1 MMYESQNLSTKED
14 FMKFLQLFLKDFSE
28 NSANWENT
36 TLEDFLSAMLSWV
49 EDAEG
54 YYTNIGELD
63 VINNYSWR
71 LFADILIAS
80 SMYE

>member
-1 MMYESQNLSTKED
+1 MYDTKNLQSKQD
-14 FMKFLQLFLKDFSE
+14 FMKFLKSLIDHYRKNSSE
-28 NSANWENT
+28 WENT
-36 TLEDFLSAMLSWV
+36 TLEDFLSAMISWI

-54 YYTNIGELD
+54 YYTNIGELG
-63 VINNYSWR
+63 VINEPSWR

>member
-1 MMYESQNLSTKED
+1 MYDTKNLQSKQD
-14 FMKFLQLFLKDFSE
+14 FMKFLESLIDHYHKNSSE
-28 NSANWENT
+28 WENA

-54 YYTNIGELD
+54 YYKNIGELD
-63 VINNYSWR
+63 VINNPSWR
-71 LFADILIAS
+71 LFSDILIAS

>member
-1 MMYESQNLSTKED
+1 MLLLRPVRYANPK
-14 FMKFLQLFLKDFSE
+14 LFLKDFSE

>member
-1 MMYESQNLSTKED
+1 MYESQNLSTKED